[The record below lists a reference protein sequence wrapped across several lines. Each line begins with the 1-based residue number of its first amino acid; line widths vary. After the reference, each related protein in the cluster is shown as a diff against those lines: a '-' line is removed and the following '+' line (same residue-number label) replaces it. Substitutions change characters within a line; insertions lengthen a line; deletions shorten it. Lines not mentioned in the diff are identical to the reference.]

1 MTDIP
6 KQTLKIEEAA
16 QILGIGRQTAYSLAN
31 SGRLPTLRLG
41 RRLVVPIAAL
51 ERMLAEAG
59 QVGGD

>member
-1 MTDIP
+1 MTDRP
-6 KQTLKIEEAA
+6 KQTLKIEEVA

-31 SGRLPTLRLG
+31 SGQLPTLRLG

-59 QVGGD
+59 QAEGD